1 MMSQSIAKKNTKSVS
16 NLINSYFNVLLL
28 KEGNNNNID
37 EVMKA
42 FITARDIACN
52 LKNDDDKKKAFNV
65 ISERLKEFSKMS
77 NDSRVL
83 NFIEEFSYDLLIEF
97 MANFSDNY
105 TYEDAYDL
113 ESKSEIGECEYECE
127 SWEFSSF

>member
-1 MMSQSIAKKNTKSVS
+1 MSQSLAKKNTNSVA

-42 FITARDIACN
+42 FITVRDIACN
-52 LKNDDDKKKAFNV
+52 LKDDEKKKAFDV
-65 ISERLKEFSKMS
+65 ISEQLKEFSKMS

-83 NFIEEFSYDLLIEF
+83 NFIEEFSYDLLIEL

-113 ESKSEIGECEYECE
+113 ESKSEISECKYECE
-127 SWEFSSF
+127 TWEFSSF